1 MAYIVSTG
9 EKSFTVAADCVE
21 KKPHENVFEV
31 SVDDEVKKV
40 SIARISPTHLSILV
54 DNTSYNVE
62 VSKLRDEYEVTV
74 RGELFRFRVSDE
86 REMAAAALHETG
98 EIAITAPMP
107 GMVID
112 VMVKPGQD
120 VHPGDKLLILEA
132 MKMQNEIS
140 APRGGKIAAIKVE
153 PGSSVGGGEELVL
166 LE

>member
-1 MAYIVSTG
+1 MAYLVSTG
-9 EKSFTVAADCVE
+9 DRSLTIEADCVE
-21 KKPHENVFEV
+21 KKPYESVFEV
-31 SVDDEVKKV
+31 AVNDEVKKV

-54 DNTSYNVE
+54 DNISYNVE
-62 VSKLRDEYEVTV
+62 VSKLRDEYEVAV

-98 EIAITAPMP
+98 EMAITAPMP

-112 VMVKPGQD
+112 VMVVPGQD

-132 MKMQNEIS
+132 MKMQNEIT
-140 APRGGKIAAIKVE
+140 APRGGKVAAVKVE
-153 PGSSVGGGEELVL
+153 AGSSVGGGEELVL